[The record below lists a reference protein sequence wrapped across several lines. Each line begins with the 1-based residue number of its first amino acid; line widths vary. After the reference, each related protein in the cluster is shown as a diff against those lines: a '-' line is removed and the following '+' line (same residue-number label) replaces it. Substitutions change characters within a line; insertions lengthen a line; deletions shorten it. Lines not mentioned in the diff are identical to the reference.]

1 MAEQKV
7 PADRTSSGSSEQ
19 SGTPSHG
26 GKRRGERV
34 NSRVPVALEWGLGGE
49 LRRREAHTRV
59 VGPYGCL
66 VVMPQNLQVHQQVQL
81 TNLLSSQSNPAVVV
95 WCGQQKSEGWEM
107 GIELVSPR
115 MDFWGLEL

>member
-1 MAEQKV
+1 
-7 PADRTSSGSSEQ
+7 
-19 SGTPSHG
+19 
-26 GKRRGERV
+26 V

-49 LRRREAHTRV
+49 LRRHEAHTRV

-66 VVMPQNLQVHQQVQL
+66 VVMPQDLQVRQQVQL

-95 WCGQQKSEGWEM
+95 WCGQQKPEGWEL

>member
-1 MAEQKV
+1 MAEQKA
-7 PADRTSSGSSEQ
+7 PAARTSSGPSEL

-34 NSRVPVALEWGLGGE
+34 NSRVPVALEWGLGGD

-66 VVMPQNLQVHQQVQL
+66 VVMPQGLQVRQQIQI
-81 TNLLSSQSNPAVVV
+81 TNLVSRQSNPAVVV
-95 WCGQQKSEGWEM
+95 WCGQEKPEGWEL